1 MVNTIVS
8 KSVNI
13 SFDNKRKI
21 ITLPDTDRKFTKII
35 DGAISLLLS
44 RTEDWFISTLTCT
57 KKCYS
62 QRTMKQGRIY

>member
-57 KKCYS
+57 QKCYS
-62 QRTMKQGRIY
+62 RRTLK